1 MRRVV
6 ELNRSL
12 LSPLV
17 AFSGVWIFAALLS
30 QYHLL
35 QAQEGWSTLVI
46 VVVAV
51 VPLAFVAGGLI
62 GEGLALER
70 GEATAKSETPHESR
84 AYRRILI
91 VLLVIGSIE
100 LLHQFAKIGG
110 IPLLSPGGSTLR
122 FSQGGPTIV
131 LIDGLTVV
139 AIVGLVRPQRLLAR
153 ENRLEVLMALGAL
166 GGFALQAGRGSV
178 LLPVIVAVAARWL
191 YWGRPRG
198 WMFVTAGLLAFVAVV
213 FGFYL
218 RTRQNPYN
226 PFESELFGE
235 ILPGTPFFLQPL
247 IPIYLAITTNFLA
260 LQGVVGHFPTGEAF
274 GGGVFDAVGLD
285 TIFHSAR
292 NVSDVSANIT
302 PPWVT
307 STVAGPLWAD
317 GGFIALIPGVA
328 ATGFFSAGAFA
339 MATRTR
345 SFRWC
350 MIAAYLLYLAIFGVY
365 TNLWTQQLDWLLVIP
380 LLLIVGAVAE
390 DPVNPPGLTGRAWG
404 KLRQMT
410 GRAPAPDTHA
420 GEKNGAAPRD
430 EKSDEP
436 HPRDGRLGR
445 RLIVGGTAI
454 VAIMLISGVA
464 IQGLLPE
471 PYPLVA
477 TMRLPADMAGATA
490 TMTNSDRPN
499 DNEPLQWVRGR
510 DHRIGL
516 FSYTPGEPRSEVE
529 RVARLSIPEKASR
542 SQFDVSTWY
551 PWRAEALFSFEQRAR
566 NLAISVTPT
575 WKVDGRPQ
583 RYLAPLS
590 KPPKGT
596 TREFA
601 IAGWGGKRPDLF
613 VITRG
618 DPASRPVL
626 QILSSESG
634 FRRQLYAARLPY
646 RGLSPRTW
654 SLQIAPIVGLPKQSE
669 QRIFKGDRL
678 DLVLIHHDPVDKQS
692 MVHVL
697 LGEAGFEWDAIRRNL
712 DDSAAVPHGTEFLI
726 GSHLGATAIYEVQ
739 PDGAGG
745 PLLHVF
751 GLTNPPPL
759 Q

>member
-17 AFSGVWIFAALLS
+17 AFTGVWIFAALLS

-35 QAQEGWSTLVI
+35 SSQEGWSTIVI
-46 VVVAV
+46 VVVAI
-51 VPLAFVAGGLI
+51 VPVAFIAGGLI
-62 GEGLALER
+62 GEGLALGR
-70 GEATAKSETPHESR
+70 GRVAETETPHESR
-84 AYRRILI
+84 AYRRILV
-91 VLLVIGSIE
+91 VLLIVGFIE
-100 LLHQFAKIGG
+100 LAHQFAKIGG

-122 FSQGGPTIV
+122 FSQGGPTII
-131 LIDGLTVV
+131 LIDGLTVA
-139 AIVGLVRPQRLLAR
+139 AIAGLVRPRRLLAR
-153 ENRLEVLMALGAL
+153 ESRFELMIALAAL

-198 WMFVTAGLLAFVAVV
+198 WMFIAAGLLAFAAVV

-235 ILPGTPFFLQPL
+235 ILPGTPFYLQPL
-247 IPIYLAITTNFLA
+247 VPIYLAITTNFLA

-274 GGGVFDAVGLD
+274 GGGVFDAIGLD

-292 NVSDVSANIT
+292 NVSDVSAEIT

-350 MIAAYLLYLAIFGVY
+350 MIAGYLLYLAIFGVY

-390 DPVNPPGLTGRAWG
+390 DPADPPGLTGRVWG
-404 KLRQMT
+404 RIRQMT
-410 GRAPAPDTHA
+410 GRTAAPDAPPTD
-420 GEKNGAAPRD
+420 NGSESRGSEQRP
-430 EKSDEP
+430 
-436 HPRDGRLGR
+436 DGRDRHLARWLILGG
-445 RLIVGGTAI
+445 VAI
-454 VAIMLISGVA
+454 IAIMLVSGIV
-464 IQGLLPE
+464 IQRLLPE

-477 TMRLPADMAGATA
+477 SMRLPRGTTGATA

-510 DHRIGL
+510 GHRISV
-516 FSYTPGEPRSEVE
+516 FSYIPGHPRSDVE
-529 RVARLSIPEKASR
+529 RVARLSIPQTASR
-542 SQFDVSTWY
+542 SQFDVNSWY
-551 PWRAEALFSFEQRAR
+551 PWRAEALFSFEQRPR
-566 NLAISVTPT
+566 NLAITVTPT
-575 WKVDGRPQ
+575 WKVDGRP
-583 RYLAPLS
+583 RHYLAPLS
-590 KPPKGT
+590 EPPKGS

-601 IAGWGGKRPDLF
+601 IASWGGQRPDLF

-618 DPASRPVL
+618 DPTSRPVL

-654 SLQIAPIVGLPKQSE
+654 SLQIAPIIGLPKKSE

-678 DLVLIHHDPVDKQS
+678 DLVLVHHDPNDEHS

-697 LGEAGFEWDAIRRNL
+697 LGEAGFEWDAIRRDL
-712 DDSAAVPHGTEFLI
+712 DDSAAVPRGTEFLI
-726 GSHLGATAIYEVQ
+726 GSHQGATAIYEVQ
-739 PDGAGG
+739 PGDAGG
-745 PLLHVF
+745 PLLQVF

>member
-1 MRRVV
+1 MRRVA

-17 AFSGVWIFAALLS
+17 AFTGIWVFAALLS

-35 QAQEGWSTLVI
+35 SSQASWSTIVI

-51 VPLAFVAGGLI
+51 VPVAFIAGGLI
-62 GEGLALER
+62 GEGLALGRARTAGER
-70 GEATAKSETPHESR
+70 AAPHESR

-91 VLLVIGSIE
+91 VLLVIGFIE
-100 LLHQFAKIGG
+100 LAHQFAKIGG

-139 AIVGLVRPQRLLAR
+139 AIVGLVRPRRLLAR
-153 ENRLEVLMALGAL
+153 ESRFELAIALVAL
-166 GGFALQAGRGSV
+166 GGFALQAGRGSL

-198 WMFVTAGLLAFVAVV
+198 WMFVAAGLLAFAAVV

-247 IPIYLAITTNFLA
+247 VPIYLAITTNFLA

-274 GGGVFDAVGLD
+274 GGGVFDAIGLD

-292 NVSDVSANIT
+292 NVSDVSAEIT

-307 STVAGPLWAD
+307 STVAGPFWAD

-350 MIAAYLLYLAIFGVY
+350 LIAGYLLYMAIFGVY
-365 TNLWTQQLDWLLVIP
+365 QNLWTQQLDWLLVIP

-390 DPVNPPGLTGRAWG
+390 DPANPPGLTGRVWG
-404 KLRQMT
+404 RIRLMT
-410 GRAPAPDTHA
+410 GRTAAPDAPPT
-420 GEKNGAAPRD
+420 ENGSESRGGKRP
-430 EKSDEP
+430 
-436 HPRDGRLGR
+436 DGQDRHLARWLILG
-445 RLIVGGTAI
+445 GAAI
-454 VAIMLISGVA
+454 VAIMLISGVV
-464 IQGLLPE
+464 IQRLLPE

-477 TMRLPADMAGATA
+477 SMRLPQGMAGATA

-510 DHRIGL
+510 GHRIGV
-516 FSYTPGEPRSEVE
+516 FSYVPGHPRSDVE
-529 RVARLSIPEKASR
+529 RVANLSIPQIASR
-542 SQFDVSTWY
+542 SQFDVNSWY
-551 PWRAEALFSFEQRAR
+551 PWRAEALFSFEQLPR
-566 NLAISVTPT
+566 NLAITVTPT
-575 WKVDGRPQ
+575 WKVDGKPQ
-583 RYLAPLS
+583 RYVAPLS
-590 KPPKGT
+590 EPPKGM

-601 IAGWGGKRPDLF
+601 IASWGGQRPDLF
-613 VITRG
+613 VVTRG
-618 DPASRPVL
+618 DPTSRPVL

-654 SLQIAPIVGLPKQSE
+654 SLQIAPIVGLPKKSE

-678 DLVLIHHDPVDKQS
+678 DLVLVHHDPNEEHS

-697 LGEAGFEWDAIRRNL
+697 LGESGFEWDAIRRDL
-712 DDSAAVPHGTEFLI
+712 DSSAAVPKGTEFLI
-726 GSHLGATAIYEVQ
+726 GSHQGATAIYEVQ
-739 PDGAGG
+739 PRPAGG
-745 PLLHVF
+745 PLLQVF

>member
-1 MRRVV
+1 MRRFL

-17 AFSGVWIFAALLS
+17 AFTGVWVFAALLS

-35 QAQEGWSTLVI
+35 SSQESWSTVVI

-51 VPLAFVAGGLI
+51 VPVAFIAGGLI
-62 GEGLALER
+62 GEGLALGRER
-70 GEATAKSETPHESR
+70 SAAESEAPRESR
-84 AYRRILI
+84 LYRRILI
-91 VLLVIGSIE
+91 VLLVIGFIE

-139 AIVGLVRPQRLLAR
+139 AIIGLVRPERLLAR
-153 ENRLEVLMALGAL
+153 ESRFELVLALAAL

-191 YWGRPRG
+191 YWGRPRN
-198 WMFVTAGLLAFVAVV
+198 WMFIAAGLLAFVAVV

-247 IPIYLAITTNFLA
+247 VPIYLAITTNFLA

-274 GGGVFDAVGLD
+274 GGGVFDAIGLD

-292 NVSDVSANIT
+292 NVSDVSAEIT

-307 STVAGPLWAD
+307 STVAGPFWAD
-317 GGFIALIPGVA
+317 GGFVALIPGVA

-350 MIAAYLLYLAIFGVY
+350 TIAAYLLYMAVFGVY
-365 TNLWTQQLDWLLVIP
+365 QNLWTQQLDWLLVIP

-390 DPVNPPGLTGRAWG
+390 DPEDPPGLTGRAWV
-404 KLRQMT
+404 RIRRMT
-410 GRAPAPDTHA
+410 GRMAAPDA
-420 GEKNGAAPRD
+420 PPADDGAESSGGRGQP
-430 EKSDEP
+430 
-436 HPRDGRLGR
+436 DGRDRHLARWLILGG
-445 RLIVGGTAI
+445 VAI
-454 VAIMLISGVA
+454 VAIMLISGIV
-464 IQGLLPE
+464 IQRLLPE

-477 TMRLPADMAGATA
+477 STQLPREMASATA
-490 TMTNSDRPN
+490 IMTNSDRPN
-499 DNEPLQWVRGR
+499 DNEPLQWVSGRG
-510 DHRIGL
+510 HRIGV
-516 FSYTPGEPRSEVE
+516 FSYIPGHPRSEVE
-529 RVARLSIPEKASR
+529 AVSRLSIPGVAAR
-542 SQFDVSTWY
+542 SQFDVDSWY
-551 PWRAEALFSFEQRAR
+551 PWRAEALFSFEQRPR
-566 NLAISVTPT
+566 NLAITVSPT

-583 RYLAPLS
+583 HYLAPLS
-590 KPPKGT
+590 EPPKGT
-596 TREFA
+596 TREFS
-601 IAGWGGKRPDLF
+601 IASWGGQRPDLF

-618 DPASRPVL
+618 DPTSRPVL

-654 SLQIAPIVGLPKQSE
+654 SLQIAPIVGLPTKSE

-678 DLVLIHHDPVDKQS
+678 DLVLIHHDPNEEHS

-697 LGEAGFEWDAIRRNL
+697 LGEAGFEWDAIRRDL
-712 DDSAAVPHGTEFLI
+712 DDSADLPRGTEFLI
-726 GSHLGATAIYEVQ
+726 GSYQGSTAIYEVQ
-739 PDGAGG
+739 PGDAGG
-745 PLLHVF
+745 PFLKVF